1 MPGEEKACDVTRIC
15 RSRTR
20 SCYPNQQPR
29 RRPYHSLAIS
39 FWKGCKTA
47 QRHYR
52 KWSSCMCW
60 YAVDFRMSQERSK
73 VDWGDIALEI
83 LKRQPTA
90 APLSSKAST
99 TTADSDLL
107 STSSST
113 SSSSSSTT
121 VKRLCASDQTRA
133 IKMFEALDPNK
144 MWKLSTG
151 TMVEEQLALLVKECN
166 FEQWVVSI
174 NVTWW

>member
-1 MPGEEKACDVTRIC
+1 
-15 RSRTR
+15 
-20 SCYPNQQPR
+20 
-29 RRPYHSLAIS
+29 
-39 FWKGCKTA
+39 
-47 QRHYR
+47 
-52 KWSSCMCW
+52 
-60 YAVDFRMSQERSK
+60 MSQERSK

-90 APLSSKAST
+90 APSLSKAST

-121 VKRLCASDQTRA
+121 VKRLGASDQTRA
-133 IKMFEALDPNK
+133 TKMFEALDRNK

-166 FEQWVVSI
+166 FEQ
-174 NVTWW
+174 

>member
-1 MPGEEKACDVTRIC
+1 M
-15 RSRTR
+15 
-20 SCYPNQQPR
+20 
-29 RRPYHSLAIS
+29 
-39 FWKGCKTA
+39 
-47 QRHYR
+47 
-52 KWSSCMCW
+52 
-60 YAVDFRMSQERSK
+60 
-73 VDWGDIALEI
+73 DWGDIALEI

-166 FEQWVVSI
+166 FEQ
-174 NVTWW
+174 

>member
-1 MPGEEKACDVTRIC
+1 
-15 RSRTR
+15 
-20 SCYPNQQPR
+20 
-29 RRPYHSLAIS
+29 
-39 FWKGCKTA
+39 
-47 QRHYR
+47 
-52 KWSSCMCW
+52 
-60 YAVDFRMSQERSK
+60 MSQERSK

-90 APLSSKAST
+90 APSSSKAST

-113 SSSSSSTT
+113 SSSSSTT
-121 VKRLCASDQTRA
+121 IKRLCASDQTRA

-166 FEQWVVSI
+166 FEQ
-174 NVTWW
+174 